1 MKYTREYLKELD
13 EKIKYISLTYDYA
26 FKSVMMKN
34 RELFKKFLIRTLYLD
49 LTLEE
54 SNLIFLDKELVK
66 ENYKEK
72 GKTVD
77 LNVRIGPNLIIT
89 IEINRSNFEK
99 LKLRNLL
106 YLEKLHTMQF
116 EVGDN
121 YNELK
126 SRYIYQLN
134 LNTKM
139 NNKDVSE
146 SIIVNYDIL
155 SKNIYNENLKIY
167 IKNLVCY
174 KEKVYNNIEMMR
186 FDEIFMAGILAN
198 SFTELYDIMKYILS
212 EKELDHFMGSV
223 VNMSKKYFR
232 IHDWAKEEMEK
243 LVEEEGKRIDREEKE
258 RKEKEEKE
266 RKLKVEQEDKER
278 KTRLDKEEKERKAR
292 LDKEENER
300 KAKLDK
306 EEKERKAKL
315 EKERIKLEEEKKQFE
330 QEKEQNIVNTIINM
344 LENNIDKDV
353 ISKITGMK
361 VDEINKIEETMKK

>member
-26 FKSVMMKN
+26 FKSVMVKN

-243 LVEEEGKRIDREEKE
+243 LVEEEGKRID
-258 RKEKEEKE
+258 
-266 RKLKVEQEDKER
+266 
-278 KTRLDKEEKERKAR
+278 KEEKERKAR
-292 LDKEENER
+292 LDKEEKER
-300 KAKLDK
+300 KARLDK

-330 QEKEQNIVNTIINM
+330 QEKKQNIVNTIINM